1 MNFLKKL
8 KKLLTF
14 KKVLES
20 KGKSVKEV
28 NPPFYNDQCV
38 EEIIMSHT
46 FSTGSQTQNTEK
58 LVCPTCECLPEKETL
73 ALKQIRINQK
83 LDDTTSDAIVLPY
96 YSLVPPFHSFEEG
109 KDQETSGYANRTF
122 LGVMSNKKGKSEV
135 KKLFL
140 SIYGTIEHIDDD
152 KNMVLLKPLADF
164 DKQTGKIKKPCV
176 AGLELLVAASNLLLE
191 EKETS
196 KAATDIL
203 GNRLE
208 KLFFY
213 DIHISL
219 FEKGKEKLEG
229 VPCFFEENQTACYDE
244 QLNRIELKEMEG
256 KLVVAI
262 IDYCIIDGGKEKCIN
277 LQFVRILGQEE
288 SKKVTELVQ
297 KYYYG

>member
-1 MNFLKKL
+1 MNLIKKL
-8 KKLLTF
+8 RKLLTF
-14 KKVLES
+14 KKVEK
-20 KGKSVKEV
+20 KGNTFQEYGL
-28 NPPFYNDQCV
+28 PFYNDYCL

-46 FSTGSQTQNTEK
+46 SSTSSQTQNTEK
-58 LVCPTCECLPEKETL
+58 LICPTCECLPDKETL

-109 KDQETSGYANRTF
+109 KDKETSEFNNRSY
-122 LGVMSNKKGKSEV
+122 LGVMSNKKGKSAV

-152 KNMVLLKPLADF
+152 KNMVLLKPLADY
-164 DKQTGKIKKPCV
+164 DKETGKTKKPCV
-176 AGLELLVAASNLLLE
+176 AGLELLVAASNLLQE
-191 EKETS
+191 EKETLHN
-196 KAATDIL
+196 DGLIL
-203 GNRLE
+203 GNGLE
-208 KLFFY
+208 KLLFKNINVY
-213 DIHISL
+213 L

-229 VPCFFEENQTACYDE
+229 IPCSFEENQTTCYDE
-244 QLNRIELKEMEG
+244 QLNRVEFKELKG

-262 IDYCIIDGGKEKCIN
+262 VDYCIIDGGKEKCIN